1 MEYFI
6 KCLKYLFIGMF
17 VTAVFIY
24 FIKSY
29 FGSEWTTEDYVEI
42 IIIGSLA
49 VTFVDNKKPK

>member
-6 KCLKYLFIGMF
+6 KCLKYFFVGML
-17 VTAVFIY
+17 VTAVSVFL
-24 FIKSY
+24 IKTY

-49 VTFVDNKKPK
+49 VMLVDTKKE

>member
-6 KCLKYLFIGMF
+6 KCLKYFFVGML
-17 VTAVFIY
+17 VTAVSIFL
-24 FIKSY
+24 IKTY

-49 VTFVDNKKPK
+49 VMLVDTKKE